1 MTMKKKSEQ
10 LNWLK
15 SEIDKDDKQLIK
27 EKEDFIK
34 NIKKI
39 RKDEIVKE
47 QPKQKLSIWQR
58 IIKVLMN

>member
-15 SEIDKDDKQLIK
+15 SEIDKDDKQLLK
-27 EKEDFIK
+27 EKDDFIK

-39 RKDEIVKE
+39 KKEDIVKE

>member
-15 SEIDKDDKQLIK
+15 SEIDKDDKQLLK

>member
-15 SEIDKDDKQLIK
+15 SEIDKDDKQLLK
-27 EKEDFIK
+27 EKDDFIK

-39 RKDEIVKE
+39 
-47 QPKQKLSIWQR
+47 
-58 IIKVLMN
+58 NF

>member
-1 MTMKKKSEQ
+1 MKKKSEQ

-15 SEIDKDDKQLIK
+15 SEIEKDNRQLSK

-34 NIKKI
+34 QIKSVKKDNII
-39 RKDEIVKE
+39 KE

-58 IIKVLMN
+58 IIKVLTN

>member
-1 MTMKKKSEQ
+1 ME
-10 LNWLK
+10 
-15 SEIDKDDKQLIK
+15 KDDKQLLK

-39 RKDEIVKE
+39 KKDDIIKE

-58 IIKVLMN
+58 IIKVLTN

>member
-1 MTMKKKSEQ
+1 MKKKSEQ

-15 SEIDKDDKQLIK
+15 SEMEKDDKQLLK

-39 RKDEIVKE
+39 KKDDIIKE

-58 IIKVLMN
+58 IIKVLTN

>member
-15 SEIDKDDKQLIK
+15 SEIDKDDKQLLK

-47 QPKQKLSIWQR
+47 RPKQKLSIWQR

>member
-1 MTMKKKSEQ
+1 MKKKSEQ

-15 SEIDKDDKQLIK
+15 SEVEKDSRQLIK
-27 EKEDFIK
+27 EKQDFIK
-34 NIKKI
+34 QIKSIKKDDI
-39 RKDEIVKE
+39 IKE

>member
-1 MTMKKKSEQ
+1 MKKKSEQ

-15 SEIDKDDKQLIK
+15 SEVEKDNRQLSK

-34 NIKKI
+34 QIKSIKKDNI
-39 RKDEIVKE
+39 IKE

-58 IIKVLMN
+58 IIKVLTN

>member
-15 SEIDKDDKQLIK
+15 SEIDKDDKQLLK
-27 EKEDFIK
+27 EKDDFIK

-39 RKDEIVKE
+39 KKDDIVKE
-47 QPKQKLSIWQR
+47 QPKQKLTIWQR
-58 IIKVLMN
+58 IIKVLIN

>member
-1 MTMKKKSEQ
+1 MKKKSEQ

>member
-1 MTMKKKSEQ
+1 MKKKSEQ

-15 SEIDKDDKQLIK
+15 SEINKDDKQLIK

-34 NIKKI
+34 NIKKV

>member
-1 MTMKKKSEQ
+1 MKKKSEQ

-15 SEIDKDDKQLIK
+15 SEMEKDSILLTK
-27 EKEDFIK
+27 EKQDFIK
-34 NIKKI
+34 QIKSIKKDDI
-39 RKDEIVKE
+39 IKE